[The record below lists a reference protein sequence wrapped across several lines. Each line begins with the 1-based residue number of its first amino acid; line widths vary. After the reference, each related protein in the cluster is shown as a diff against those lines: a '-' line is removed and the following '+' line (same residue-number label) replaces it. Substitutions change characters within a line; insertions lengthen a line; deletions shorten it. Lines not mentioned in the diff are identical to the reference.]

1 MVRAAGT
8 VCSHYGVQKT
18 RGDQGTLPP
27 LCKTLAAVEFTIAA
41 AVWKNHFITTGGNTI
56 MHALPRNDLTVVF
69 QLNFLYNSSQ
79 RKILKTI

>member
-41 AVWKNHFITTGGNTI
+41 AVWKNYFITTGGNTI
-56 MHALPRNDLTVVF
+56 MHAASTELFNSGISIKLPL
-69 QLNFLYNSSQ
+69 
-79 RKILKTI
+79 